1 MYRVFE
7 MLVACALVCAEM
19 SPRST
24 RRWRKRSPDEART
37 DFAMLLG
44 ALFLLLVGA
53 GPWSIDGRIER
64 RHSAP

>member
-7 MLVACALVCAEM
+7 MLVACALLCAEM
-19 SPRST
+19 SPSST

-37 DFAMLLG
+37 DLAMILG

-53 GPWSIDGRIER
+53 GRWSIDGRIEQ
-64 RHSAP
+64 RHSVP